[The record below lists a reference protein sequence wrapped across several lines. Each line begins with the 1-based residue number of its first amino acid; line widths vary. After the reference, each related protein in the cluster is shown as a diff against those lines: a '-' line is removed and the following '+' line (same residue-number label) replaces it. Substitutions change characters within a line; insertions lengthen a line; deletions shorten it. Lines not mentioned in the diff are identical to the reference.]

1 MFAIA
6 FNKITVNIFLL
17 LLIAFAFVASDWL
30 YGSYASVVRN
40 VMITYFILFLLVKA
54 FTGAPIPMMGVSFPE
69 LGAFGIGFIITAVIV
84 WFLPVGSVGELTSDT
99 LRLAFGFGI
108 LHGFIKAYIEEAIF
122 RGMLMKRIG
131 IMLSNISFGFFHVGV
146 IILTL
151 TSMGLAVTFTAVAVP
166 VLTLTALG
174 FIWSFMAQRFGFMSA
189 VGSHLAYN
197 LKAFGVL
204 GTVI

>member
-17 LLIAFAFVASDWL
+17 LLIAFSFVAADWL
-30 YGSYASVVRN
+30 YGPYSSIVRN

-54 FTGAPIPMMGVSFPE
+54 FTGAPIPMMGVTFPE
-69 LGAFGIGFIITAVIV
+69 LGAFGFGFIATMIIVMFLPIGF
-84 WFLPVGSVGELTSDT
+84 SGEISYNT
-99 LRLAFGFGI
+99 LKLAFGFGI

-122 RGMLMKRIG
+122 RGMLMQRIG
-131 IMLSNISFGFFHVGV
+131 IVMSNIAFGLFHVGV
-146 IILTL
+146 IIMTL
-151 TSMGLAVTFTAVAVP
+151 ASGGLAVTLAGVLVP
-166 VLTLTALG
+166 VITLTALG
-174 FIWSFMAQRFGFMSA
+174 FVWSFMAQRFGFMSA

-204 GTVI
+204 GEII